1 MIIKKIDSQKLPE
14 YIIIGGGPA
23 GITTA
28 TQLGR
33 KINPYYL
40 LKPAVLNLMRKYNLT
55 TKVKSLEKNIIR

>member
-33 KINPYYL
+33 KNKSVL
-40 LKPAVLNLMRKYNLT
+40 L
-55 TKVKSLEKNIIR
+55 I